1 MKEIV
6 NIENL
11 NLIEETIT
19 SINLIQDYTVDIEVE
34 NDHHYILE
42 NGIIS
47 HNSSV
52 FANNV
57 SGGLEPLFMPKYIRT
72 TIMPYAPEGLDK
84 PKNIDW
90 ENKSYDSKTT
100 WSWIKEGD
108 ENLLRTE
115 FGGYV
120 WKFDKSRGLLR
131 ENIVMD
137 YAVRFLDGKGEWDST
152 ADWAATTTELSIDE
166 HVKTMAI
173 MSMYIDS
180 AMSKCL
186 VEGTLITTDK
196 GILPIESVSDNRIV
210 DRFSKPNND
219 YKILDENGDLKSI
232 TNHYYGGEKDCYTI
246 KFSNGFSI
254 DAAFTHKFKT
264 ENGWKSILDLSKDD
278 KVYFR
283 TGNIENKK
291 DYLIINMVPNFK
303 NCIKYNIPS
312 KLDEDYSKFIGM
324 LLSDGSLNKNS
335 IGIVEKNEKVGC
347 EIDRLFNVLFGVN
360 PKITID
366 KRSGVRYHYLNSRA
380 LVNYYKELIGSNA
393 LTKKIPNEILLS
405 NDDVKK
411 SFISGLSLDG
421 YIKED
426 GNLVIYEGYSKDIQ
440 IKTSYIL
447 SSLGYDYY
455 LGEKNV
461 KSGRLSKTS
470 YMIKSYLT
478 DNKISPI
485 EEHKLEYIIDGR
497 KQKQVF
503 VENGEL
509 YNNLPK
515 CDDDNYYLY
524 RNLRKSLKSS
534 SFVRKNL
541 LDSLGIDYDD
551 NLTCVRVRSIEYIGK
566 KKVYDIEVEDT
577 HSYLINGIV
586 SHNTVNLPNE
596 YPYDDFKSLYTDMYN
611 TGTIKGGT
619 TYRAG
624 TMTVVLSDKS
634 NNGED
639 DDSKIIKTNAPKR
652 PKTLDCDINHLTV
665 QGDKWIVIVGLLSKE
680 PYEVFAFRKKNINLS
695 DKIKE
700 GKLSKVKSGSYNLE
714 LDMFTLE
721 DIKEHF
727 ESDEQ
732 EALTRMISTSLRH
745 GADIN
750 FIYDQLQKSEGTI
763 VSFSKAIA
771 RTLKKYLKDTHEGGK
786 ECESCGSPDGIIM
799 QEGCYKC
806 KDCGFSKC

>member
-47 HNSSV
+47 HNSSI
-52 FANNV
+52 FCNNV

-108 ENLLRTE
+108 ENLMRTE

-131 ENIVMD
+131 ENVVMD
-137 YAVRFLDGKGEWDST
+137 YAVRFLEDKGEWDST
-152 ADWAATTTELSIDE
+152 VDWAATTTELSIDE

-180 AMSKCL
+180 AMSK
-186 VEGTLITTDK
+186 
-196 GILPIESVSDNRIV
+196 
-210 DRFSKPNND
+210 
-219 YKILDENGDLKSI
+219 
-232 TNHYYGGEKDCYTI
+232 
-246 KFSNGFSI
+246 
-254 DAAFTHKFKT
+254 
-264 ENGWKSILDLSKDD
+264 
-278 KVYFR
+278 
-283 TGNIENKK
+283 
-291 DYLIINMVPNFK
+291 
-303 NCIKYNIPS
+303 
-312 KLDEDYSKFIGM
+312 
-324 LLSDGSLNKNS
+324 
-335 IGIVEKNEKVGC
+335 
-347 EIDRLFNVLFGVN
+347 
-360 PKITID
+360 
-366 KRSGVRYHYLNSRA
+366 
-380 LVNYYKELIGSNA
+380 
-393 LTKKIPNEILLS
+393 
-405 NDDVKK
+405 
-411 SFISGLSLDG
+411 
-421 YIKED
+421 
-426 GNLVIYEGYSKDIQ
+426 
-440 IKTSYIL
+440 
-447 SSLGYDYY
+447 
-455 LGEKNV
+455 
-461 KSGRLSKTS
+461 
-470 YMIKSYLT
+470 
-478 DNKISPI
+478 
-485 EEHKLEYIIDGR
+485 
-497 KQKQVF
+497 
-503 VENGEL
+503 
-509 YNNLPK
+509 
-515 CDDDNYYLY
+515 
-524 RNLRKSLKSS
+524 
-534 SFVRKNL
+534 
-541 LDSLGIDYDD
+541 
-551 NLTCVRVRSIEYIGK
+551 
-566 KKVYDIEVEDT
+566 
-577 HSYLINGIV
+577 
-586 SHNTVNLPNE
+586 TVNLPNE
-596 YPYDDFKSLYTDMYN
+596 YPYDDFKRLYTDMYN

-634 NNGED
+634 NNED
-639 DDSKIIKTNAPKR
+639 SDSKIIKTNAPKR

-771 RTLKKYLKDTHEGGK
+771 RTLKKYLKDNFEGGK
-786 ECESCGSPDGIIM
+786 ECEECGSPDGIIM

-806 KDCGFSKC
+806 KDCGFSKCF